1 MCVKRKQNPI
11 KGLYLL
17 LHRDSKIITN
27 DAVKARMLIKQLC
40 SVLGKKKHVS
50 WVHVVNCFTTHIK
63 TESRSFLQ
71 ISSKKHSL
79 GGFLAVYGSA
89 I

>member
-27 DAVKARMLIKQLC
+27 VSAKARMLIKHLC
-40 SVLGKKKHVS
+40 SGLGKKKHVS
-50 WVHVVNCFTTHIK
+50 CVHIVNCFTTHIQ
-63 TESRSFLQ
+63 TESKSFLP

-79 GGFLAVYGSA
+79 
-89 I
+89 